1 MKKWPNN
8 EWINENYL
16 DNLQKYQ
23 IIESLKRDPD
33 KIFKIMV
40 ENRKLVEE
48 ITVLKRQL
56 AEKSR
61 PWMGG
66 RITTENEI
74 WLDNYITFFIKMQLF
89 FIFLLN

>member
-61 PWMGG
+61 P
-66 RITTENEI
+66 
-74 WLDNYITFFIKMQLF
+74 
-89 FIFLLN
+89 